1 MDIKNLSIQELI
13 DLEDI
18 EENESRYLKEYGYSP
33 FNVSTWNPSQY
44 FSHTFLLDRIQLL
57 PFNYIPY
64 LYSYEL
70 DTSQLNIT
78 KINLGGGN
86 CFGCT
91 ITNSGT
97 SAITLVTSVLKQIN
111 VKRILVI
118 CPVYYSV
125 IYNFIQKGLQVIK
138 AYLMRTD
145 NGYRLPQQE
154 ILECIDNIDAIWMT
168 NPIYNTGSYLAK
180 EDIDFL
186 KSKIPS
192 RVILICDDC
201 FAANGLE
208 MIRNFTK
215 KNNYISIHDPLKQ
228 ILVNGLKFS
237 CILYPYQYEHIFEQW
252 SDIICGSLSYSTV
265 QSMYFFN
272 SENFT
277 KIRLQLHKHFQEMS
291 VQLEEIAK
299 EFPSLTIDN
308 NICNSH
314 MQMCYF
320 SDLPY
325 DHLQNKEKMYQFM
338 EETGASLIPGNRFHF
353 PNEWGFC
360 FRINY
365 GRVCNEFWDALIQI
379 FRYLSSN

>member
-1 MDIKNLSIQELI
+1 MDIKNLDIQELI

-18 EENESRYLKEYGYSP
+18 EENELRYSKEYGYSP
-33 FNVSTWNPSQY
+33 FNVSTWNPSKY
-44 FSHTFLLDRIQLL
+44 FSHTFLWDRIQLI

-70 DTSQLNIT
+70 DKSQLNIT
-78 KINLGGGN
+78 KRNLGGSSYY
-86 CFGCT
+86 GCI
-91 ITNSGT
+91 ITNTGT
-97 SAITLVTSVLKQIN
+97 SAIALVTSVLQQID
-111 VKRILVI
+111 VKRTLVI

-125 IYNFIQKGLQVIK
+125 IYNFMQKGLQVVK
-138 AYLMRTD
+138 AYLIRTD
-145 NGYRLPQQE
+145 NGYRLPQKQ
-154 ILECIDNIDAIWMT
+154 IMECIDNIDAIWLT

-192 RVILICDDC
+192 QVILICDDC

-208 MIRNFTK
+208 MVRNFSK
-215 KNNYISIHDPLKQ
+215 KTNYISIHDPLKQ
-228 ILVNGLKFS
+228 ILVNGLKFA
-237 CILYPYQYEHIFEQW
+237 CILYPSQYEHIFEQW

-265 QSMYFFN
+265 QSMDFFN

-291 VQLEEIAK
+291 VQLEELTR
-299 EFPSLTIDN
+299 EFPSLSIDS

-320 SDLPY
+320 PDLPY
-325 DHLQNKEKMYQFM
+325 NHLQSKENMYQFM
-338 EETGASLIPGNRFHF
+338 EKTGTSLIPGNRFYF
-353 PNEWGFC
+353 PSECGFS

-365 GRVCNEFWDALIQI
+365 GRECDEFWDALIRI